1 MKTGAFHFT
10 LMFLRCWQLL
20 ISVFC
25 WIWLSSVYCV
35 GFGSLLAKMCN
46 ADSTCSIR
54 SMSDCVGTFTW
65 SKSFKQ
71 NYCLKQSMFCR
82 TFSFVLLNVENMANQ
97 IESYCIV
104 LHFASY
110 CIVLHLLALR
120 FGNFNF
126 HFVFDML
133 FRL

>member
-1 MKTGAFHFT
+1 VFDPVHVKLCRYIYVEQVLQTE
-10 LMFLRCWQLL
+10 LL
-20 ISVFC
+20 
-25 WIWLSSVYCV
+25 
-35 GFGSLLAKMCN
+35 
-46 ADSTCSIR
+46 
-54 SMSDCVGTFTW
+54 
-65 SKSFKQ
+65 FKAIDVLP
-71 NYCLKQSMFCR
+71 Y
-82 TFSFVLLNVENMANQ
+82 TFSFVLLNVGNMANQ